1 MGHQQT
7 YTSYRY
13 SSVLSSILDL
23 CIPRSPIYEN
33 MILYLGICANMFVS
47 VPYIMLY
54 YIILY
59 YIILYII
66 LYYIRITQ
74 TLMLVMEPSRWL
86 GPTPVGIGIYQV
98 RFLRIDPRIDPPKE
112 EYRTYKYGYIFQ
124 KQ

>member
-1 MGHQQT
+1 
-7 YTSYRY
+7 
-13 SSVLSSILDL
+13 
-23 CIPRSPIYEN
+23 

-54 YIILY
+54 
-59 YIILYII
+59 YII